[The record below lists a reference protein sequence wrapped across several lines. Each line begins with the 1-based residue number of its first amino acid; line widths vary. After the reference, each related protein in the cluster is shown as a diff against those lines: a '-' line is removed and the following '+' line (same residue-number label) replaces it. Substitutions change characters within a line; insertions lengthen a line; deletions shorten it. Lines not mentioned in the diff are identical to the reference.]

1 MLLVATVS
9 LLFLLP
15 ANVVVATKPGLPN
28 FVFILADDLGNYE
41 IGYKN
46 PQVLTPHINDLAATG
61 LRLEQHYTYQF
72 CSPTR

>member
-1 MLLVATVS
+1 MLLVATIS

-15 ANVVVATKPGLPN
+15 VVVATKPGLPN

-46 PQVLTPHINDLAATG
+46 PQVLTPHINDLATTG
-61 LRLEQHYTYQF
+61 LRLEQHYTYAY